1 MAARMGLRRSHVLG
15 NAVAAAAGGGTRR
28 LLLPPPPPLFLRLHQ
43 HHVHFSTQ
51 PQAATAAKGEAETSA
66 AAPRYPPVL
75 PSLTAMSK
83 AAAARRRQEARA
95 RVRDAPSAA
104 EKIRMLSSVQRLKY
118 VVSPLTFSLNADR
131 PYQHFTKTAFAQR
144 LPERL
149 AAPAS
154 SPPPLDRAGALTRD
168 ALLQEFA
175 FVRRQRGPLYRERR
189 HVVEAFVVNLVSRLT
204 ALLAGSNSALREAC
218 IDVKPDVGFYWWRGE
233 RKVPRGHRSG
243 KIEPIR
249 FQIEDKPINQIRMQQ
264 QLPEFIPIDSD
275 LSIDGEVPSY
285 TNDPCHL
292 PLFRRQY
299 ENKIF
304 TGAKINDPYRYG
316 HTQFHVTADKLNPKK
331 LAEKGIADQVEVR
344 LRAHAIASLFAWTGA
359 QAMYQGFW
367 ADEDLTRPF
376 VSQAVITD
384 GIHFSFFCYQLNTLA
399 LDTHTDGGN
408 ARRNVCWGTP
418 SMRLYDAVEGSQV
431 HGFNDEVVTM
441 LVRLLLN
448 QPLNPVLMGG
458 VAEAATSTAA
468 AMPGGAGEGPTTSG

>member
-1 MAARMGLRRSHVLG
+1 MAARMGLRCSHVLR
-15 NAVAAAAGGGTRR
+15 NAQAAVGGVTQRR
-28 LLLPPPPPLFLRLHQ
+28 LLLLPLLHQ
-43 HHVHFSTQ
+43 HHHHHVHFSTQ
-51 PQAATAAKGEAETSA
+51 PQAAATTKGESETTAAMG
-66 AAPRYPPVL
+66 PRYPPVL

-131 PYQHFTKTAFAQR
+131 PYQHFTKTAFVQR
-144 LPERL
+144 LPEGL

-154 SPPPLDRAGALTRD
+154 SSLPLGRAGGLVRD

-204 ALLAGSNSALREAC
+204 ALLAGSNSALGEAC

-292 PLFRRQY
+292 PLFKRQF

-408 ARRNVCWGTP
+408 ARRNVCWGTQ

-448 QPLNPVLMGG
+448 QPLNPVLM
-458 VAEAATSTAA
+458 AEAAEVAA
-468 AMPGGAGEGPTTSG
+468 SAATTTTTPAGAGEGPTTSG